1 MSEIGVREARARLP
15 QLLKRVEA
23 GERFV
28 ITRHERPVAELIP
41 YRGVDRD
48 QVRTAIESLREFRES
63 HSLGGLAIREL
74 IGEGRRY

>member
-1 MSEIGVREARARLP
+1 MSEIGAHEARVRLLR
-15 QLLKRVEA
+15 LLRRVEA

-48 QVRTAIESLREFRES
+48 QIRKAIEGLREFRQS

>member
-1 MSEIGVREARARLP
+1 MPEIGVHEARAHLP
-15 QLLKRVEA
+15 RLLKRVEA

-28 ITRHERPVAELIP
+28 ITRHKRPIAELIP

-48 QVRTAIESLREFRES
+48 QIRTVIDSLREFRES
-63 HSLGGLAIREL
+63 HSLGGLAIQEL